1 MTQQQTCDQASPA
14 SAASVARLTHLQ
26 RILGHTIPQPLRPSA
41 SMPCRSG
48 FEGVNN
54 GMMASAPGLPLWEH
68 VAQIL
73 EDRAEPTG
81 DAWKDGPIF
90 MTGPR
95 VLGEVR
101 GPFL

>member
-1 MTQQQTCDQASPA
+1 MW
-14 SAASVARLTHLQ
+14 
-26 RILGHTIPQPLRPSA
+26 
-41 SMPCRSG
+41 CRSG

-54 GMMASAPGLPLWEH
+54 GMMASAPGLPLWQH

-73 EDRAEPTG
+73 EDRAAPTG

-101 GPFL
+101 QAPS